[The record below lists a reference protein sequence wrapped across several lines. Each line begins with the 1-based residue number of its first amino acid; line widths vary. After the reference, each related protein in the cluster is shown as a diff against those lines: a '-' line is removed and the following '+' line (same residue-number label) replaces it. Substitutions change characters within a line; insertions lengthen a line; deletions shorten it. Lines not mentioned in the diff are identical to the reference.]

1 MKTSLQRD
9 LDKFFKSVKQADFN
23 IRSVTKG
30 AFSTARSKLNPEAFK
45 RLNTVAVD
53 TFYQEAEHYLWG
65 GHRVLAVDG
74 SRLVLPN
81 HKSVKEVFGEHGFGP
96 KADSIRSLAI
106 CSMLYDVFNK
116 VTIDSQI
123 ASFSVSERALL
134 KMHLS
139 HVKQGD
145 LLLLDRGYPSFWLL
159 FLLQAQGIEYCVRVN
174 EDGMHQVKDFIE
186 SGEKE
191 RTVGFTL
198 PGKSRRHLVDYPEYQ
213 AKGKEIRCRLIT
225 VELGNGKKE
234 ILCTSLV
241 DMEKY
246 PQEEFAELYHYRWDE
261 EEAYK
266 LLKCRIELEDF
277 SGKTATAVQQDF
289 YAKIFLMSLCAIYA
303 HPIDEKVKAEYK
315 ADASRKHGQK
325 MNRTNALSMT
335 QDILVATFIRQ
346 QFEKAIQAFDDVVQ
360 KTREV
365 IRPGRHIE
373 RKMKQKKR
381 FSMNYKKL

>member
-9 LDKFFKSVKQADFN
+9 LDKFFKSVNQSDFN
-23 IRSVTKG
+23 IRAVTKG

-53 TFYQEAEHYLWG
+53 TFYREAEHYLWG

-81 HKSVKEVFGEHGFGP
+81 HRSVKEAFGEHGFGP
-96 KADSIRSLAI
+96 KADSLRSLAT

-134 KMHLS
+134 KLHLS

-145 LLLLDRGYPSFWLL
+145 LLLLDRGYQSFWLL
-159 FLLQAQGIEYCVRVN
+159 FLLQARGIDYCVRLN
-174 EDGMHQVKDFIE
+174 EDGMHQVKEFIG
-186 SGEKE
+186 SQAKE
-191 RTVGFTL
+191 QIVRFTL
-198 PGKSRRHLVDYPEYQ
+198 PWKDRGQLADYPDYQ
-213 AKGKEIRCRLIT
+213 AKGKEISCRLIT
-225 VELGNGKKE
+225 VDLGNGKQE
-234 ILCTSLV
+234 ILCTSLL
-241 DMEKY
+241 DTERY
-246 PQEEFAELYHYRWDE
+246 PQEEFEELYHYRWDE

-277 SGKTATAVQQDF
+277 SGKTAIAVQQDF

-303 HPIDEKVKAEYK
+303 HPIDEKVKAEYQ
-315 ADASRKHGQK
+315 ADENRKHGQK
-325 MNRTNALSMT
+325 INRTNALSMT
-335 QDILVATFIRQ
+335 QDILVATFLRQ
-346 QFEKAIQAFDDVVQ
+346 QFVKAIQAFDAVVQ
-360 KTREV
+360 KTREI
-365 IRPGRHIE
+365 IRPGRSVA